1 MLLAN
6 RFASTQ
12 GIVLEWICQFYER
25 ILTLRA
31 SHVTQPLSA
40 RAAFPKGNRSMTMRD
55 VLGILYSDAPCVDRY
70 QQLPQ
75 NVRRTG
81 VADSDHS
88 NDCMGVASGGD
99 DASHCANAAGTP
111 TTARTMCGSAVG
123 L

>member
-12 GIVLEWICQFYER
+12 GIVLEWIYQFYER

-55 VLGILYSDAPCVDRY
+55 VLGILYSE
-70 QQLPQ
+70 QHLQSL
-75 NVRRTG
+75 RRNNLEGHSYTA
-81 VADSDHS
+81 VAMAYGPVPFHLKFWSSCLQYGGSHRG
-88 NDCMGVASGGD
+88 CLASRLLRVTR
-99 DASHCANAAGTP
+99 SP
-111 TTARTMCGSAVG
+111 
-123 L
+123 